1 MSPRILVTGGAG
13 FIGSALVRY
22 LVNNT
27 DYSVLTLDSL
37 TYAGNLHSLASL
49 DGNARHRFVRGDIRD
64 VELVRALLNEFRP
77 NIITH
82 LAAESHVDRSID
94 GPSAFIQTNIV
105 GTYCLI
111 EQALKYWKELSG
123 ADRTAF
129 RFHHISTDEVF
140 GSLDSTGRFS
150 ETTSYDPRSPYSASK
165 AASDHLVRAWAHTF
179 GLPVLITNCSNNYG
193 PYQFPEKLIPL
204 AILNGLRGAPIPVYG
219 TGLNIRDWLFV
230 DDHVR
235 ALVRVFEA
243 GQPGQTYLVGGN
255 NERTNLQVVQGIC
268 DCLDELRPRPGAAPR
283 RELISFVQDRP
294 GHDQRYAIDAGKITR
309 ELGWNPSETFES
321 GLESTVRWYLENGD
335 WWRPILAGNY
345 SGERLGLKGSAK
357 EPGAGL

>member
-1 MSPRILVTGGAG
+1 
-13 FIGSALVRY
+13 
-22 LVNNT
+22 
-27 DYSVLTLDSL
+27 
-37 TYAGNLHSLASL
+37 
-49 DGNARHRFVRGDIRD
+49 
-64 VELVRALLNEFRP
+64 
-77 NIITH
+77 
-82 LAAESHVDRSID
+82 
-94 GPSAFIQTNIV
+94 
-105 GTYCLI
+105 
-111 EQALKYWKELSG
+111 
-123 ADRTAF
+123 
-129 RFHHISTDEVF
+129 
-140 GSLDSTGRFS
+140 
-150 ETTSYDPRSPYSASK
+150 
-165 AASDHLVRAWAHTF
+165 
-179 GLPVLITNCSNNYG
+179 
-193 PYQFPEKLIPL
+193 
-204 AILNGLRGAPIPVYG
+204 
-219 TGLNIRDWLFV
+219 V

-243 GQPGQTYLVGGN
+243 GQRGQTYLVGGN

-294 GHDQRYAIDAGKITR
+294 GHDQRYSIDAGKITR